1 MATTHEIRAF
11 FYTAQDARRAMNTL
25 RRTTATVSGP
35 EPLSEPQNGRAWL
48 LTIEVGVG
56 SSSGRYPNAMLT
68 DQVVS
73 VILKVPRHHR
83 RQPVRLT
90 EEMVG
95 AKACPSPYSRRGCAR
110 LARLRRSSPTSLI
123 SLPSTTA
130 TLKDVPG

>member
-1 MATTHEIRAF
+1 MTTHAF
-11 FYTAQDARRAMNTL
+11 FYTAQDARRAMNAL

-73 VILKVPRHHR
+73 
-83 RQPVRLT
+83 
-90 EEMVG
+90 
-95 AKACPSPYSRRGCAR
+95 SRRRPLCW
-110 LARLRRSSPTSLI
+110 
-123 SLPSTTA
+123 
-130 TLKDVPG
+130 TLKLVMPARPPIALPLT

>member
-11 FYTAQDARRAMNTL
+11 CYTAQGARRAMNAL

-35 EPLSEPQNGRAWL
+35 EPLSEPQNGRAWP

-73 VILKVPRHHR
+73 VIWKFHGITDDS
-83 RQPVRLT
+83 QS
-90 EEMVG
+90 G
-95 AKACPSPYSRRGCAR
+95 
-110 LARLRRSSPTSLI
+110 
-123 SLPSTTA
+123 
-130 TLKDVPG
+130 